1 MNQAKKIVQSLTQI
15 AVTKFIKFLKTFQGS
30 TDYKNVLT
38 IETKVHK
45 KNKMEQEEKS
55 PKLLS
60 KIRKFRKVSK
70 LKLDKQR
77 FRISNSRDN

>member
-1 MNQAKKIVQSLTQI
+1 LNQAKKIVQSLTQI
-15 AVTKFIKFLKTFQGS
+15 AVTKFMFLKTFQGS

-45 KNKMEQEEKS
+45 KNKTEQEEKS
-55 PKLLS
+55 RKLLS